1 MTDWKGEKMDTLL
14 IRNGMVVN
22 AENGTM
28 TRADILAEG
37 GWIRKAEPGICDR
50 AVSEIDAS
58 GCYVTP
64 GLVDHHTHIYPMASI
79 GISGEAAC
87 FGSGVTT
94 AVDAGSM
101 GCGTYERYRPWIQ
114 ASKLAIRPYIHVS
127 TGGLSTLPD
136 AMEDVN
142 PRHMDAEGIRELFRR
157 YGDELAGLKIWI
169 SRNIVGDLGM
179 DPLKRA
185 VEIAELTGVPLMVHI
200 TDPPASME
208 EVLSVLRPGDIVTH
222 MYQNT
227 GPSILDHG
235 AVSDSAK
242 AAREKGVLFE
252 AADARAHFSFEVS
265 EPAIA
270 EGFYPDLLGTDI
282 TRLSMH
288 LRPTAFNMAMQLS
301 KYNCLGIPFGK
312 LIHIAAWKNAVNLG
326 LSDQIGSLRPG
337 KRADIAVFRPCRR
350 RNIFGDRPFSDENA
364 GCREGDLVYEPVL
377 TVKAGEMVWRSVT
390 F

>member
-1 MTDWKGEKMDTLL
+1 MDTLL
-14 IRNGMVVN
+14 IRNGTVVN
-22 AENGTM
+22 AEDGTM
-28 TRADILAEG
+28 VQADILAEG
-37 GWIRKAEPGICDR
+37 SRIRKAEPGICDR
-50 AVSEIDAS
+50 AVSEIDAT

-94 AVDAGSM
+94 AVDAGST
-101 GCGTYERYRPWIQ
+101 GCGTYERYRPWIR
-114 ASKLAIRPYIHVS
+114 ASKLAVCPYIHVS
-127 TGGLSTLPD
+127 TGGLSSLPE
-136 AMEDVN
+136 AMEDVD
-142 PRHMDAEGIRELFRR
+142 PHHMDAEGIRELFRR
-157 YGDELAGLKIWI
+157 YGNELAGLKIRI

-200 TDPPASME
+200 TDPPAPIE

-227 GPSILDHG
+227 GPTILDRG
-235 AVSDSAK
+235 TVSDAVK
-242 AAREKGVLFE
+242 AAREKGILFE
-252 AADARAHFSFEVS
+252 AADARAHFSFEVA
-265 EPAIA
+265 EPAIG

-288 LRPTAFNMAMQLS
+288 LRPTAFNLAMQLS
-301 KYNCLGIPFGK
+301 KYSCLGIPFGT

-326 LSDQIGSLRPG
+326 LSDQIGSLRSG
-337 KRADIAVFRPCRR
+337 KQADIAVFRPCRR
-350 RNIFGDRPFSDENA
+350 RNVFGDRPFSNKDAEF
-364 GCREGDLVYEPVL
+364 REGDLIYEPVL

>member
-1 MTDWKGEKMDTLL
+1 MDTLL
-14 IRNGMVVN
+14 IRNGTVVN
-22 AENGTM
+22 AEDGTM
-28 TRADILAEG
+28 MLADVLVEG
-37 GWIRKAEPGICDR
+37 DRIRKAGPGILER

-64 GLVDHHTHIYPMASI
+64 GLVDHHTHIYPMAPI

-101 GCGTYERYRPWIQ
+101 GCGTYEKYRPWIQ
-114 ASKLAIRPYIHVS
+114 ASKLTLRSYINVC
-127 TGGLSTLPD
+127 TGGLSSLPSSV
-136 AMEDVN
+136 EDVN
-142 PRHMDAEGIRELFRR
+142 PEHMDEERIRELFSR
-157 YGDELAGLKIWI
+157 YGTELAGLKIRI
-169 SRNIVGDLGM
+169 SRNIVGKLGM
-179 DPLKRA
+179 DPLNRA
-185 VEIAELTGVPLMVHI
+185 AEIGRTLGVPLMVHI
-200 TDPPASME
+200 TDPPSSVE
-208 EVLSVLRPGDIVTH
+208 EILSILRPGDIVTH
-222 MYQNT
+222 MYQNK

-235 AVSDSAK
+235 AVSEAVK
-242 AAREKGVLFE
+242 AARERGILFE

-288 LRPTAFNMAMQLS
+288 LRPTAFNMAMQLA
-301 KYNCLGIPFGK
+301 KYSCLGIPFGT

-326 LSDQIGSLRPG
+326 ISDRIGSLRPG
-337 KRADIAVFRPCRR
+337 KQADIAVFRPCHKK
-350 RNIFGDRPFSDENA
+350 NIFGDRPFLDENA
-364 GCREGDLVYEPVL
+364 VFREWNLIYEPVL

>member
-1 MTDWKGEKMDTLL
+1 MDTLL